1 MNSSVQRESG
11 GGGGEGEREG
21 GNTLFYLSL
30 QLHVRMAD
38 EAVRV
43 GPAVAVD
50 SYLNMEA
57 ILSAIESTKAEAVS
71 Q

>member
-1 MNSSVQRESG
+1 MCKYLMFGIVLL
-11 GGGGEGEREG
+11 
-21 GNTLFYLSL
+21 GNCL

-43 GPAVAVD
+43 GPAVATE

-57 ILSAIESTKAEAVS
+57 ILDAIKQTGAQAVRKLFVCHM
-71 Q
+71 